1 MAITLQQGTKEYI
14 LVDVEDELNA
24 ITSLDGKNPRF
35 TVMDAADVAKYTDQA
50 ATNVNMKAYCLI
62 DTMNGGAWAGGV
74 YRLWLKIDAT
84 PEVPYIGP
92 FEFDVEAP

>member
-14 LVDVEDELNA
+14 LVDVEDLLGNL
-24 ITSLDGKNPRF
+24 TTLTGTNPRF
-35 TVMDAADVAKYTDQA
+35 TVLDAADVAKYTDQA

-62 DTMNGGAWAGGV
+62 DTMNGGAWAGGT
-74 YRLWLKIDAT
+74 YRLWLKFDVS

-92 FEFDVEAP
+92 YEFDIEAP